1 METWTNIISTVGFPI
16 ACVIALGFFVYTF
29 YKDYT
34 KQSAEREEKLYEA
47 LAISHTNNEKLVE
60 ANKGFVSVLETYK
73 NDITEI
79 KHDIVEIKHIV
90 EKENA

>member
-16 ACVIALGFFVYTF
+16 AVCIALGFFVYTF

-34 KQSAEREEKLYEA
+34 KQSNEREDKLYEIIA
-47 LAISHTNNEKLVE
+47 VSHANNEKLTE

-79 KHDIVEIKHIV
+79 RHDISDIKNII
-90 EKENA
+90 EKENV